1 MNTKKYIVF
10 DIGGTFVKYA
20 VVDSSFKIIMKDKF
34 PFEAM
39 KRDCKKEMIP
49 LIGKT
54 ITDLEKKYGK
64 VDGIGISTAG
74 DIDPNTTLV
83 IGACPNH
90 NNYAGTIFK
99 DVLKPYT
106 SAPLVVENDANIAAL
121 GESVNGDLKGIKDA
135 VMITLGTGIGC
146 GIIIDG
152 KIFKGPSGCGANV
165 GYLNILGKKWE
176 NYFSAIGL
184 TRLLKE
190 MKGVEIKEPIDI
202 LLNKEY
208 ADVVD
213 YWYEGLAAGIA
224 NLILILSPT
233 KFVIGGGIVES
244 KKVDLDIIKSKVK
257 RILVE
262 DHFYKACDIQISN
275 YGNES
280 ALFGCVELLNK
291 KLGLN

>member
-1 MNTKKYIVF
+1 MNSKKYIIF

-20 VVDSSFKIIMKDKF
+20 IADSNFNILLKDKF
-34 PFEAM
+34 PFDAIN
-39 KRDCKKEMIP
+39 RDCKKEMIP
-49 LIGKT
+49 LIGQK
-54 ITDLEKKYGK
+54 IEQLQAQHGK
-64 VDGIGISTAG
+64 FDGIGISTAG
-74 DIDPNTTLV
+74 DIDPETTLV

-90 NNYAGTIFK
+90 NNYAGTVYK
-99 DVLKPYT
+99 EVLKPY
-106 SAPLVVENDANIAAL
+106 SDAPIVVENDANIAAL
-121 GESVNGDLKGIKDA
+121 GESVKGALKGVKDA

-176 NYFSAIGL
+176 TFFSAIGL

-190 MKGVEIKEPIDI
+190 MKGVDVKEPIDI

-208 ADVVD
+208 TDVVD

-233 KFVIGGGIVES
+233 KLVIGGGIVES
-244 KKVDLDIIKSKVK
+244 KKVNLDTIKSKVK

-275 YGNES
+275 FGNES
-280 ALFGCVELLNK
+280 AIYGCIELLNN
-291 KLGLN
+291 KLIK

>member
-165 GYLNILGKKWE
+165 GYLNILGKK
-176 NYFSAIGL
+176 
-184 TRLLKE
+184 
-190 MKGVEIKEPIDI
+190 
-202 LLNKEY
+202 
-208 ADVVD
+208 
-213 YWYEGLAAGIA
+213 
-224 NLILILSPT
+224 
-233 KFVIGGGIVES
+233 
-244 KKVDLDIIKSKVK
+244 
-257 RILVE
+257 
-262 DHFYKACDIQISN
+262 
-275 YGNES
+275 
-280 ALFGCVELLNK
+280 
-291 KLGLN
+291 

>member
-1 MNTKKYIVF
+1 M
-10 DIGGTFVKYA
+10 
-20 VVDSSFKIIMKDKF
+20 
-34 PFEAM
+34 
-39 KRDCKKEMIP
+39 
-49 LIGKT
+49 
-54 ITDLEKKYGK
+54 
-64 VDGIGISTAG
+64 
-74 DIDPNTTLV
+74 

-90 NNYAGTIFK
+90 HNYAGTIWREA
-99 DVLKPYT
+99 LKPY
-106 SAPLVVENDANIAAL
+106 SSVPVVVENDANIAAL
-121 GESVNGDLKGIKDA
+121 GESVKGEMQGVKNA
-135 VMITLGTGIGC
+135 VMITLGTCIGC

-152 KIFKGPSGCGANV
+152 EIFKGPSGCGANA
-165 GYLNILGKKWE
+165 GYLNVFGRRWGT
-176 NYFSAIGL
+176 YFSTIGI